1 MSRREWVPYPWF
13 CITAC
18 LCSASSSTPMSS
30 RPPSCTRSWTPPV
43 FSSAPSIWW
52 ERRRP
57 PLPRQH
63 CLRIAI
69 VYSNDF
75 LFLCFLGGFFPQGE
89 LSSDHDVVE
98 YIMNQPNVVPRINS
112 RILST
117 TRSYLDLSSTSQF
130 TRICIPK
137 TNLRSR
143 FAAPGNTASF
153 PVRH

>member
-1 MSRREWVPYPWF
+1 MIFYFFVF
-13 CITAC
+13 C
-18 LCSASSSTPMSS
+18 
-30 RPPSCTRSWTPPV
+30 V
-43 FSSAPSIWW
+43 F
-52 ERRRP
+52 
-57 PLPRQH
+57 
-63 CLRIAI
+63 
-69 VYSNDF
+69 F
-75 LFLCFLGGFFPQGE
+75 FFPQGE

-130 TRICIPK
+130 TCICIPK